1 MNAYINKKIIKF
13 FSGSASNYDDYITGE
28 EPLEI
33 RLVNN
38 NDIEPVSVIMRTP
51 VDDFP
56 LALGFLFDEGTIK
69 LDDYISMDY
78 DKNSKTNEMNNI
90 INVYVKNI
98 NKDLIN
104 ERNFYV
110 NSSCGVCGKTN
121 IDNVFIKNPK
131 IIKIKEMIEPDLILS
146 LPGKMKN
153 NQKIFRYTGGIHAA
167 AIFDYSGNLL
177 NISEDIGRH
186 NAVDK
191 SIGKFLLNGID
202 RREDTLMQVSGRASF
217 EIVQK
222 ASMFGISVISSVSA
236 PSSLA
241 IELAE
246 AFNITL
252 ISFVRDNRFNIYT
265 KPERINI

>member
-1 MNAYINKKIIKF
+1 MKPYINKKVINF
-13 FSGSASNYDDYITGE
+13 FKGNVNNKNDYITSE

-33 RLVNN
+33 RLINN
-38 NDIEPVSVIMRTP
+38 NVYPVSVIMRTP

-56 LALGFLFDEGTIK
+56 LALGFLFNEGTIK
-69 LDDYISMDY
+69 LNDFISIDY
-78 DKNSKTNEMNNI
+78 DKNAKINEKNNI
-90 INVYVKNI
+90 INVNVKNI
-98 NKDLIN
+98 NKDLISQ
-104 ERNFYV
+104 RNFYV

-131 IIKIKEMIEPDLILS
+131 IVKINERINPDLILS
-146 LPGKMKN
+146 LPGKMKE
-153 NQKIFRYTGGIHAA
+153 NQRIFKYTGGIHAA

-191 SIGKFLLNGID
+191 SIGKFLLNGIE
-202 RREDTLMQVSGRASF
+202 RKEDTIMQVSGRASF

-246 AFNITL
+246 TFNITL
-252 ISFVRDNRFNIYT
+252 ISFVRDNGFNVYT
-265 KPERINI
+265 KPERINL